1 MLQCQLKL
9 RMTKA
14 QEREAE
20 RWLFH
25 LASIWNWG
33 VRKIELNAADKIYF
47 SQFEFK
53 GLLAGHGKRLGIH
66 SHTIQAI
73 LSDVHESW
81 RRCFRGIAKKPRL
94 KGMRNRMN
102 SIPFPDPFSAPKGTR
117 IMLAGLGI
125 IRFHGMDMPEGRI
138 KCGRIVKR
146 ASGWYLCLFIDA
158 DRQPIERLADGV
170 IGIDPGFSALLTTSD
185 GEVIEHPRELEA
197 GAKRLAQAQRGK
209 SKRLAARLR
218 ERIANR
224 KKDRNHKLSRQ
235 LVAMNQVIVFS
246 VDQTQKIAKRF
257 GKSVASSGHY
267 QLRQMLSYK
276 SRAGG
281 TQYLEVDCRNST
293 KTCSTCGALS
303 GPTGLSGLA
312 VRQWTCACGSRHD
325 RDVNAAVNTLIAG
338 AGRALGGQESWRTL

>member
-47 SQFEFK
+47 SQF
-53 GLLAGHGKRLGIH
+53 
-66 SHTIQAI
+66 
-73 LSDVHESW
+73 
-81 RRCFRGIAKKPRL
+81 
-94 KGMRNRMN
+94 
-102 SIPFPDPFSAPKGTR
+102 
-117 IMLAGLGI
+117 
-125 IRFHGMDMPEGRI
+125 
-138 KCGRIVKR
+138 
-146 ASGWYLCLFIDA
+146 
-158 DRQPIERLADGV
+158 
-170 IGIDPGFSALLTTSD
+170 
-185 GEVIEHPRELEA
+185 
-197 GAKRLAQAQRGK
+197 
-209 SKRLAARLR
+209 
-218 ERIANR
+218 
-224 KKDRNHKLSRQ
+224 
-235 LVAMNQVIVFS
+235 
-246 VDQTQKIAKRF
+246 

-281 TQYLEVDCRNST
+281 TEYVEVDCRNST